1 MSSAKLKIAGSR
13 FRRIGLSA
21 ALLGL
26 VAGCATRPIGPST
39 TVMPAPNKPFDVF
52 MSDDNICRQFANQ
65 QSGGTAAAEK
75 ANEEATRGA
84 ILGTLAG
91 AAVGAVASAGSG
103 GRGAAPGA
111 AIGAVAGTAIG
122 AGEANR
128 SVAQIQRDY
137 DRAYIQCMYS
147 RGNQV
152 PGYHVAPPPPPAMT
166 TGGGGYPPPPPS
178 YSPPPPPPG
187 PPPAAPPPSSAP
199 GVR

>member
-1 MSSAKLKIAGSR
+1 MSYLRSKVMSR
-13 FRRIGLSA
+13 LGLSVG
-21 ALLGL
+21 LLAL

-39 TVMPAPNKPFDVF
+39 MVMPAPNKPFEVF
-52 MSDDNICRQFANQ
+52 TADDNYCRQFANQ

-91 AAVGAVASAGSG
+91 AAIGAVASAGSG

-137 DRAYIQCMYS
+137 DRAYVQCMYS

-152 PGYHVAPPPPPAMT
+152 PGFHSPGAS
-166 TGGGGYPPPPPS
+166 GGGGYPPPPPATS
-178 YSPPPPPPG
+178 ASSPPPPPG
-187 PPPAAPPPSSAP
+187 APPPPPPPSSAP
-199 GVR
+199 GAR